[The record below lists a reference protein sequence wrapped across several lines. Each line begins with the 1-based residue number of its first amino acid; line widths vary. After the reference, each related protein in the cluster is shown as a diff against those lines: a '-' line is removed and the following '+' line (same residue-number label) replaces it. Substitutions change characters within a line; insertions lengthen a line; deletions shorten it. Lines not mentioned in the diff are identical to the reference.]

1 MHQHCTPPFGFWMG
15 GRHGGWGRWGGHR
28 GAHRGRAG
36 DFGFLASLFGEPGPR
51 AERGDVK
58 YLVLDAV
65 ADAPRHGY
73 EIMQVIE
80 ERSKGAYRPSP
91 GVVYPTLQL
100 LDETGLLSSTEK
112 EGRKVYALTD
122 AGRAELEA
130 NRETVS
136 DFYGRQDETAWE
148 EYADEL
154 GELGRRLVGVVKAV
168 HRAARRGR
176 VNAKTLRQ
184 LRKIVDETVERVED
198 ALDPDRRDA

>member
-1 MHQHCTPPFGFWMG
+1 MHHQCTPPFGFWMG
-15 GRHGGWGRWGGHR
+15 GRHGGWGRWGGGHR
-28 GAHRGRAG
+28 GGPRGRG
-36 DFGFLASLFGEPGPR
+36 RDFGFLASLFGEPGPR

-58 YLVLDAV
+58 FLVLDAV

-112 EGRKVYALTD
+112 DGRKVYALTD

-130 NRETVS
+130 TRETVS

-154 GELGRRLVGVVKAV
+154 GELGRRLVGVVKTV

-176 VNAKTLRQ
+176 VNPKTLRQ
-184 LRKIVDETVERVED
+184 LRKIVDETVERIED
-198 ALDPDRRDA
+198 ALDPDRAG

>member
-1 MHQHCTPPFGFWMG
+1 MHQGCTPPFGFWMG

-28 GAHRGRAG
+28 GGPRGRGG

-100 LDETGLLSSTEK
+100 LDETGLVSSTEQD
-112 EGRKVYALTD
+112 GRKVYAITD
-122 AGRAELEA
+122 AGRAELQS

-176 VNAKTLRQ
+176 VNPKTLRQ
-184 LRKIVDETVERVED
+184 LRKIVDETVEKIED
-198 ALDPDRRDA
+198 ALDPERAG

>member
-1 MHQHCTPPFGFWMG
+1 MHHQCTPPFGFWMG

-28 GAHRGRAG
+28 GGPRGRGG

-100 LDETGLLSSTEK
+100 LDETGLVSSSDQD
-112 EGRKVYALTD
+112 GRKVYAITD
-122 AGRAELEA
+122 AGRAEIA
-130 NRETVS
+130 SNRETVS

-148 EYADEL
+148 EHADEL
-154 GELGRRLVGVVKAV
+154 GELGRRLVGVVKTV

-184 LRKIVDETVERVED
+184 LRKIVDETVGKIED
-198 ALDPDRRDA
+198 ALDPERAG

>member
-1 MHQHCTPPFGFWMG
+1 MHQGCTPPFGFWMG

-28 GAHRGRAG
+28 GGHRGRGG

-73 EIMQVIE
+73 EIIQVIE

-100 LDETGLLSSTEK
+100 LDETGLLASTETD
-112 EGRKVYALTD
+112 GRKVYALTD

-130 NRETVS
+130 NRETVN

-154 GELGRRLVGVVKAV
+154 GELGRHLVGVVKTV

-184 LRKIVDETVERVED
+184 LRKIVDETVEKIED
-198 ALDPDRRDA
+198 ALDPERVG

>member
-1 MHQHCTPPFGFWMG
+1 MHQGCNPPFGFFMG

-28 GAHRGRAG
+28 GGHRGRGG

-73 EIMQVIE
+73 EIIQVIE

-100 LDETGLLSSTEK
+100 LDETGLLSSTETD
-112 EGRKVYALTD
+112 GRKVYTLTD

-154 GELGRRLVGVVKAV
+154 GELGRRLVGVVKTV

-184 LRKIVDETVERVED
+184 LRKIVDETVEKIED
-198 ALDPDRRDA
+198 ALDPERAG

>member
-1 MHQHCTPPFGFWMG
+1 MHHQCTPPFGFWMG

-28 GAHRGRAG
+28 GGHRGRGG

-58 YLVLDAV
+58 FLVLDAV

-73 EIMQVIE
+73 EIIQVIE

-100 LDETGLLSSTEK
+100 LDETGLLVSTETD
-112 EGRKVYALTD
+112 GRKVYALTD

-130 NRETVS
+130 NRETVA

-154 GELGRRLVGVVKAV
+154 GELGRRLS
-168 HRAARRGR
+168 
-176 VNAKTLRQ
+176 
-184 LRKIVDETVERVED
+184 
-198 ALDPDRRDA
+198 AL

>member
-1 MHQHCTPPFGFWMG
+1 MHHQCTPPFGFWM

-28 GAHRGRAG
+28 GGSRGRGG

-58 YLVLDAV
+58 FLVLDAV

-100 LDETGLLSSTEK
+100 LDETGLVSSAEQD
-112 EGRKVYALTD
+112 GRKVYAITD
-122 AGRAELEA
+122 AGRAELQA

-136 DFYGRQDETAWE
+136 DFYGRQDEIAWE
-148 EYADEL
+148 EHADEL
-154 GELGRRLVGVVKAV
+154 GELGRRLVGVVKTV

-184 LRKIVDETVERVED
+184 LRKIVDETVGKIED
-198 ALDPDRRDA
+198 ALDPERAG